1 MKYMDP
7 FRQPVLVRLFYPGY
21 IFLKDGEIL
30 SEEDL
35 LVKYLAVNAKR
46 DDLLIRDQHIVPMP
60 SLCRFMENTEKNYYE
75 VIHKNVL
82 RNLKLANL
90 RGKTSYIVVSEKL
103 TEDLAKLGYDMRFVP
118 PMITENFAE
127 EQNIGPVTDYCLVG
141 NMQELKNVEL
151 IIEAFIELYRQGSN
165 AKVTFYEGTKKRL
178 NKFKEQYELSPNI
191 ILMGIVDK
199 VPYSKHQCY
208 ISSSYSEL
216 FANAFVE
223 VASNGLLA
231 LLSDVD
237 IAHRYYAGQS
247 DSITLFRNKIEL
259 IEKIL
264 QMEQEN
270 FQKSNEGNINL
281 ARRYSIGNVSR
292 YYVDLINKN

>member
-1 MKYMDP
+1 
-7 FRQPVLVRLFYPGY
+7 
-21 IFLKDGEIL
+21 
-30 SEEDL
+30 
-35 LVKYLAVNAKR
+35 
-46 DDLLIRDQHIVPMP
+46 
-60 SLCRFMENTEKNYYE
+60 MENTEKNYYE

-90 RGKTSYIVVSEKL
+90 RGKTSYIVASEKL
-103 TEDLAKLGYDMRFVP
+103 TEDLAKLGYDTRFVP

-151 IIEAFIELYRQGSN
+151 AIEAFIELYRQGSN
-165 AKVTFYEGTKKRL
+165 VKVNFYGGTEKRL

-223 VASNGLLA
+223 VASNGLLV

-237 IAHRYYAGQS
+237 IAHRYYASQS

-259 IEKIL
+259 IEQIL

-281 ARRYSIGNVSR
+281 ARRYSIGNVSK